1 MAKILVVDDEAEWRE
16 LCQARLSEL
25 GHEVR
30 ATGDCLDAL
39 MELKRAPP
47 DVVVLDLRMP
57 VSGRTMLQAIT
68 EDFPG
73 LPVVVHTVFSGYRDD
88 PAFAGVA
95 GFAVKSPDLADL
107 VGAVESLV
115 GDLRIRKLMQRPGV
129 NGNACR

>member
-107 VGAVESLV
+107 VGAVEGV
-115 GDLRIRKLMQRPGV
+115 LRMLRLGERPMRADASGHS
-129 NGNACR
+129 CR